1 MVIFSPNLV
10 WWRWAAN
17 GWAMQSYGSA
27 NQSKHLRLI
36 STPAAYPQSET
47 NPFDRVTCAQR
58 VITVTVLTG
67 ITIRMQGLADA
78 GLQSSIPH
86 DLDLVNLLT
95 AQSPKRPK
103 RLLSKYG

>member
-1 MVIFSPNLV
+1 
-10 WWRWAAN
+10 
-17 GWAMQSYGSA
+17 MQSYGSA

-58 VITVTVLTG
+58 VIAVSTG

-86 DLDLVNLLT
+86 DFDLVNLST
-95 AQSPKRPK
+95 T
-103 RLLSKYG
+103 